1 MSERLAEL
9 RRQLIRNLDEVP
21 LERFVRAPL
30 YDTRSGSVSAGTAA
44 RKLGAGYELP
54 LSKRTNLYADIGH
67 GREDGKTNNTAY
79 GFGIK
84 HLF

>member
-1 MSERLAEL
+1 MAKDNPSE
-9 RRQLIRNLDEVP
+9 LIRAKDLGAFDRWALPSFDPEGAENLQ
-21 LERFVRAPL
+21 
-30 YDTRSGSVSAGTAA
+30 
-44 RKLGAGYELP
+44 RKLGAGYKLP